1 MSKVQISPIRV
12 IHSIEST
19 NGPINTE
26 VISIVAV
33 DREKD
38 QCWDSQNRLFTL
50 SEVEEWPRPQDD
62 VFMTPIAP
70 LETSTVAADGTVIK
84 DTLQPIQKRNNVQMQ
99 SDNDKIQPQGP
110 TQAEIDAQIQERAM
124 KLAVE
129 MRALEMSNQAK
140 NASVD
145 MNDDDIELD
154 KFVKRFID
162 KSSTFDKTTKRIKIT
177 STIDIDKLFLLADS
191 LGFDKLSTLK
201 AIIAND
207 ALQIEAIED

>member
-33 DREKD
+33 DREKN
-38 QCWDSQNRLFTL
+38 QCWDEQNRLFTL

-70 LETSTVAADGTVIK
+70 LETSTIAADGTVIK
-84 DTLQPIQKRNNVQMQ
+84 DTLQPIQKRETFQG
-99 SDNDKIQPQGP
+99 IQPNVPQSQGM
-110 TQAEIDAQIQERAM
+110 TQAEIDASIQEKAM
-124 KLAVE
+124 KLAAE
-129 MRALEMSNQAK
+129 MRALEMSNLAK
-140 NASVD
+140 VTSVD

-162 KSSTFDKTTKRIKIT
+162 KSSTFDKSTKRIKVT
-177 STIDIDKLFLLADS
+177 STIDLDKLFLLADS
-191 LGFDKLSTLK
+191 LGFDKLNTLK

-207 ALQIEAIED
+207 AIQIESIED

>member
-33 DREKD
+33 DREKN
-38 QCWDSQNRLFTL
+38 QCWDEQNRLFTL
-50 SEVEEWPRPQDD
+50 SEVEEWSRPQDD

-70 LETSTVAADGTVIK
+70 LETSTIAADGTVIK
-84 DTLQPIQKRNNVQMQ
+84 DTLQPIQKRETFQG
-99 SDNDKIQPQGP
+99 IQPNVPQSQGM
-110 TQAEIDAQIQERAM
+110 TQAEIDASIQEKAM
-124 KLAVE
+124 KLAAE
-129 MRALEMSNQAK
+129 MRALEMSNLAK
-140 NASVD
+140 VTSVD

-162 KSSTFDKTTKRIKIT
+162 KSSTFDKSTKRIKVK
-177 STIDIDKLFLLADS
+177 SDIDLDKLFLLADS
-191 LGFDKLSTLK
+191 LGFDKLNTLK

-207 ALQIEAIED
+207 AIQIESIED